1 MIYWMKGNEMW
12 KTVVD
17 ENVHLLVP
25 AFGID
30 CVGPNECW
38 DVRISLSGGVL
49 APLDWVNTFDTYSM
63 VNDVLTC
70 YMKSYALDNTKLQ
83 QVGVWNATFSTDG
96 KVKYMNQEVLY
107 ASFMGG
113 YNVNDDMGAS
123 QYIHGPRGFNAM
135 LMYVILFYPSF
146 SVIFRCK
153 FWL

>member
-1 MIYWMKGNEMW
+1 M
-12 KTVVD
+12 VD
-17 ENVHLLVP
+17 
-25 AFGID
+25 
-30 CVGPNECW
+30 
-38 DVRISLSGGVL
+38 
-49 APLDWVNTFDTYSM
+49 
-63 VNDVLTC
+63 DVLTC

-96 KVKYMNQEVLY
+96 KVKYMKQEVLY

-135 LMYVILFYPSF
+135 LMYVILFYLSF
-146 SVIFRCK
+146 LVIFRCT